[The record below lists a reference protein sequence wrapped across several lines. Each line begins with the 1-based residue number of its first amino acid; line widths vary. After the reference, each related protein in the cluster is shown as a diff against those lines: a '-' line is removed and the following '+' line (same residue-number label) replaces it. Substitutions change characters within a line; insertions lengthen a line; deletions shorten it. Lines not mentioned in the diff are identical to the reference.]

1 MIDRYLRLKCIYDW
15 SYWKTG
21 ETMELR
27 RDSVYLYDF
36 TSYDQ
41 FVIDLEIIAEV
52 NPDYDVTIL
61 SRLPTRRWIE
71 KLDLSKI
78 NNYWI
83 TNTDNENSI
92 KPHIDEVMNIIS
104 QGDNKSAMIY
114 FLDGLEQIYSESD
127 EAELLVKLT
136 GLSDLVKHSN
146 YILVICVND
155 LAYESQ
161 WFAKLRTLTQKI
173 SIKPQ
178 KFTTSVE
185 NEDPIEVVSEE
196 TIQHELGIDGG
207 PRLAYLAKL
216 PKIGFTKDILVKRI
230 LQWRRMGL
238 DVSAIEPAL
247 SQPTDS
253 AYELYKL
260 VEEDVRRATE
270 LERFIHLNEHEI
282 NASQLAVDMFRI
294 RQLTGLDELER
305 RYYSL
310 S

>member
-1 MIDRYLRLKCIYDW
+1 
-15 SYWKTG
+15 
-21 ETMELR
+21 MELR

-71 KLDLSKI
+71 KIDLSKI

-127 EAELLVKLT
+127 DAELLVKLT

-185 NEDPIEVVSEE
+185 NEGPIEVVSEE

-247 SQPTDS
+247 SQPSDS

>member
-1 MIDRYLRLKCIYDW
+1 
-15 SYWKTG
+15 
-21 ETMELR
+21 MELR

-127 EAELLVKLT
+127 DAELLVKLT

-155 LAYESQ
+155 LAYEPQ

-178 KFTTSVE
+178 EFTTSVE
-185 NEDPIEVVSEE
+185 NEDPIEVMSEE
-196 TIQHELGIDGG
+196 TMQHELGLDGG

-216 PKIGFTKDILVKRI
+216 PKIGFSKDILVKRI

-270 LERFIHLNEHEI
+270 LERFIHLNQHEI

-305 RYYSL
+305 KYYSL

>member
-1 MIDRYLRLKCIYDW
+1 
-15 SYWKTG
+15 
-21 ETMELR
+21 MELR
-27 RDSVYLYDF
+27 RGSVYLYDF

-71 KLDLSKI
+71 KIDLSKI

-136 GLSDLVKHSN
+136 GFSDLVKHSN
-146 YILVICVND
+146 YVLVICVND

-178 KFTTSVE
+178 KFKTSVE

-196 TIQHELGIDGG
+196 TIQHELGVDGG

-216 PKIGFTKDILVKRI
+216 PKIGFTQDILVKRI

-270 LERFIHLNEHEI
+270 LERFIHSNEHEI

-305 RYYSL
+305 KYYSL

>member
-1 MIDRYLRLKCIYDW
+1 MIDRYLRLKCIYGW

-21 ETMELR
+21 GTMELR

-71 KLDLSKI
+71 KIDLSKI

-136 GLSDLVKHSN
+136 GFSDLVKHSN

-185 NEDPIEVVSEE
+185 NEGPIEVVSEE

-247 SQPTDS
+247 SQPSDS

>member
-1 MIDRYLRLKCIYDW
+1 
-15 SYWKTG
+15 
-21 ETMELR
+21 MELR

-41 FVIDLEIIAEV
+41 FVIDLEILTEL
-52 NPDYDVTIL
+52 NSDYEVTIL

-71 KLDLSKI
+71 KIDLSRI
-78 NNYWI
+78 HNYWI
-83 TNTDNENSI
+83 SNTDNENSI
-92 KPHIDEVMNIIS
+92 KPHIDQVVNIIS
-104 QGDNKSAMIY
+104 QGDENTATIY
-114 FLDGLEQIYSESD
+114 FLDGLEQIYSETD
-127 EAELLVKLT
+127 KAELLVKLT
-136 GLSDLVKHSN
+136 GLSDLIRNSN
-146 YILVICVND
+146 SILIICVTD

-161 WFAKLRTLTQKI
+161 WFAKLRTVTQKI
-173 SIKPQ
+173 SINPQ

-185 NEDPIEVVSEE
+185 ENDVDVVSEE
-196 TIQHELGIDGG
+196 TIQHELGLDGG

-216 PKIGFTKDILVKRI
+216 PKIGFTKEILVKRI

-247 SQPTDS
+247 SQPTDP

-270 LERFIHLNEHEI
+270 LERFMHSNENEI
-282 NASQLAVDMFRI
+282 SASQLAVDMFRI
-294 RQLTGLDELER
+294 RQLTGLDELEKK
-305 RYYSL
+305 YYSL

>member
-1 MIDRYLRLKCIYDW
+1 
-15 SYWKTG
+15 
-21 ETMELR
+21 MELR

-136 GLSDLVKHSN
+136 GFSDLVKHSN

-185 NEDPIEVVSEE
+185 NEGPIEVVSEE

-247 SQPTDS
+247 SQPSDS

>member
-1 MIDRYLRLKCIYDW
+1 
-15 SYWKTG
+15 
-21 ETMELR
+21 MELR

-104 QGDNKSAMIY
+104 QSDNKSAMIY

-127 EAELLVKLT
+127 DAELLVKLT
-136 GLSDLVKHSN
+136 GFSDLVKHSN

-185 NEDPIEVVSEE
+185 NEGPIEVVSEE

-216 PKIGFTKDILVKRI
+216 SKIGFTKDILVKRI

-238 DVSAIEPAL
+238 DVSVIEPAL
-247 SQPTDS
+247 SQPSDS

>member
-1 MIDRYLRLKCIYDW
+1 
-15 SYWKTG
+15 
-21 ETMELR
+21 
-27 RDSVYLYDF
+27 
-36 TSYDQ
+36 
-41 FVIDLEIIAEV
+41 
-52 NPDYDVTIL
+52 
-61 SRLPTRRWIE
+61 
-71 KLDLSKI
+71 
-78 NNYWI
+78 
-83 TNTDNENSI
+83 
-92 KPHIDEVMNIIS
+92 MNIIS

-127 EAELLVKLT
+127 DAELLVKLT

-178 KFTTSVE
+178 KFKTSVE
-185 NEDPIEVVSEE
+185 NEGPIEVVSEE

-247 SQPTDS
+247 SQPSDS

>member
-127 EAELLVKLT
+127 DAELLVKLT

-178 KFTTSVE
+178 EFTTSVE

-196 TIQHELGIDGG
+196 TMQHELGLDGG

-305 RYYSL
+305 KYYSL

>member
-1 MIDRYLRLKCIYDW
+1 
-15 SYWKTG
+15 
-21 ETMELR
+21 MELR

-71 KLDLSKI
+71 KIDLSKI

-136 GLSDLVKHSN
+136 GFSDLVKHSN

-178 KFTTSVE
+178 KFKTSVE
-185 NEDPIEVVSEE
+185 NEDPVEVVNEE
-196 TIQHELGIDGG
+196 TIQNELGVDGG

-270 LERFIHLNEHEI
+270 LERFIHSNEHEI

-305 RYYSL
+305 KYYSL

>member
-1 MIDRYLRLKCIYDW
+1 
-15 SYWKTG
+15 
-21 ETMELR
+21 MELR

-71 KLDLSKI
+71 KIDLSKI

-136 GLSDLVKHSN
+136 GFSDLVKHSN

-185 NEDPIEVVSEE
+185 NEGPIEVVSEE

-247 SQPTDS
+247 SQPSDS

>member
-127 EAELLVKLT
+127 DAELLVKLT

-178 KFTTSVE
+178 KFKTSVE
-185 NEDPIEVVSEE
+185 NEDPIEVMSEE
-196 TIQHELGIDGG
+196 TIQHELGLDGG

-247 SQPTDS
+247 SQPTDT

>member
-127 EAELLVKLT
+127 DAELLVKLT

-185 NEDPIEVVSEE
+185 NEDPIEVMSEE

>member
-127 EAELLVKLT
+127 DAELLVKLT

-185 NEDPIEVVSEE
+185 NEDPIEVMSEE
-196 TIQHELGIDGG
+196 TIQHELGVDGG

>member
-1 MIDRYLRLKCIYDW
+1 
-15 SYWKTG
+15 
-21 ETMELR
+21 MELR

-71 KLDLSKI
+71 KIDLSKI

-127 EAELLVKLT
+127 KAELLVKLT
-136 GLSDLVKHSN
+136 GFSDLVKHSN

-185 NEDPIEVVSEE
+185 NEGPIEVVSEE
-196 TIQHELGIDGG
+196 TIQHELGVDGG

-247 SQPTDS
+247 SQPTES

>member
-1 MIDRYLRLKCIYDW
+1 
-15 SYWKTG
+15 
-21 ETMELR
+21 MELR

-71 KLDLSKI
+71 KIDLSKI

-136 GLSDLVKHSN
+136 GFSDLVKHSN
-146 YILVICVND
+146 YVLVICVND

-173 SIKPQ
+173 TIKPQ
-178 KFTTSVE
+178 KLTTSVE

-196 TIQHELGIDGG
+196 TIQHELGVDGG

-270 LERFIHLNEHEI
+270 LERFIHSNEHEI

-305 RYYSL
+305 KYYSL

>member
-1 MIDRYLRLKCIYDW
+1 
-15 SYWKTG
+15 
-21 ETMELR
+21 MELR

-71 KLDLSKI
+71 KIDLSKI

-136 GLSDLVKHSN
+136 GFSDLVKHSN

-178 KFTTSVE
+178 EFTTSVE
-185 NEDPIEVVSEE
+185 NEDPIEVMSEE
-196 TIQHELGIDGG
+196 TVQHELGLDGG

-216 PKIGFTKDILVKRI
+216 PKIGFSKDILVKRI

-305 RYYSL
+305 KYYSL

>member
-1 MIDRYLRLKCIYDW
+1 
-15 SYWKTG
+15 
-21 ETMELR
+21 MELR

-71 KLDLSKI
+71 KIDLSKI

-136 GLSDLVKHSN
+136 GFSDLVKHSN

-178 KFTTSVE
+178 KFKTSVE
-185 NEDPIEVVSEE
+185 NEDPIKVNSEE
-196 TIQHELGIDGG
+196 TIQHELGVDGG

-305 RYYSL
+305 KYYSL

>member
-1 MIDRYLRLKCIYDW
+1 
-15 SYWKTG
+15 
-21 ETMELR
+21 MELR

-41 FVIDLEIIAEV
+41 FVIDLEILTEL
-52 NPDYDVTIL
+52 NSDYEVTIL

-71 KLDLSKI
+71 KIDLSRI
-78 NNYWI
+78 HNYWI
-83 TNTDNENSI
+83 SNTDNENSI
-92 KPHIDEVMNIIS
+92 KPHIDQVVNIIS
-104 QGDNKSAMIY
+104 QGDENTATIY
-114 FLDGLEQIYSESD
+114 FLDGLEQIYSETD

-136 GLSDLVKHSN
+136 GLSDLIRNSN
-146 YILVICVND
+146 SILIICVTD

-161 WFAKLRTLTQKI
+161 WFAKLRTVTQKI
-173 SIKPQ
+173 SIESQ

-185 NEDPIEVVSEE
+185 ENDVDVVSEE
-196 TIQHELGIDGG
+196 TIQHELGLDGG

-216 PKIGFTKDILVKRI
+216 PKIGFTKEILVKRI

-247 SQPTDS
+247 SQPTDP

-270 LERFIHLNEHEI
+270 LERFMHSNENEI
-282 NASQLAVDMFRI
+282 SASQLAVDMFRI
-294 RQLTGLDELER
+294 RQLTGLDELEKK
-305 RYYSL
+305 YYSL

>member
-1 MIDRYLRLKCIYDW
+1 MFI
-15 SYWKTG
+15 S
-21 ETMELR
+21 
-27 RDSVYLYDF
+27 YDF

-71 KLDLSKI
+71 KIDLSKI

-136 GLSDLVKHSN
+136 GFSDLVKHSN

-185 NEDPIEVVSEE
+185 NEDPIEVVGEE
-196 TIQHELGIDGG
+196 TMQHELGLDGG
-207 PRLAYLAKL
+207 PRLAY
-216 PKIGFTKDILVKRI
+216 
-230 LQWRRMGL
+230 
-238 DVSAIEPAL
+238 
-247 SQPTDS
+247 SQN
-253 AYELYKL
+253 YQKL
-260 VEEDVRRATE
+260 VLLRT
-270 LERFIHLNEHEI
+270 
-282 NASQLAVDMFRI
+282 
-294 RQLTGLDELER
+294 
-305 RYYSL
+305 YW
-310 S
+310 

>member
-71 KLDLSKI
+71 KIDLSKI

-136 GLSDLVKHSN
+136 GFSDLVKHSN

-185 NEDPIEVVSEE
+185 NECPIEVVSEE

-247 SQPTDS
+247 SQPSDS

>member
-1 MIDRYLRLKCIYDW
+1 MIDRYLRLKCIYGW

-71 KLDLSKI
+71 KIDLSKI

-127 EAELLVKLT
+127 DAELLVKLT
-136 GLSDLVKHSN
+136 GFSDLVKHSN

-178 KFTTSVE
+178 KFKTSVE

>member
-127 EAELLVKLT
+127 DAELLVKLT

-178 KFTTSVE
+178 EFTTSVE
-185 NEDPIEVVSEE
+185 NEDPIEVMSEE
-196 TIQHELGIDGG
+196 TMQHELGLDGG

-305 RYYSL
+305 KYYSL

>member
-1 MIDRYLRLKCIYDW
+1 
-15 SYWKTG
+15 
-21 ETMELR
+21 MELR

-136 GLSDLVKHSN
+136 GFSDLVKHSN

-178 KFTTSVE
+178 EFTTSVE
-185 NEDPIEVVSEE
+185 NEDPIEVMSEE
-196 TIQHELGIDGG
+196 TMQHELGLDGG

-247 SQPTDS
+247 SQPSDS

>member
-1 MIDRYLRLKCIYDW
+1 
-15 SYWKTG
+15 
-21 ETMELR
+21 MELR

-41 FVIDLEIIAEV
+41 FVIDLEILTEL
-52 NPDYDVTIL
+52 NSDYEVTIL

-71 KLDLSKI
+71 KIDLSRI
-78 NNYWI
+78 HNYWI
-83 TNTDNENSI
+83 SNTDNENSI
-92 KPHIDEVMNIIS
+92 KPHIDQVVNIIS
-104 QGDNKSAMIY
+104 QGDENTATIY
-114 FLDGLEQIYSESD
+114 FLDGLEQIYSETD
-127 EAELLVKLT
+127 KAELLVKLT
-136 GLSDLVKHSN
+136 GLSDLIRNSN
-146 YILVICVND
+146 SILIICVTD

-161 WFAKLRTLTQKI
+161 WFAKLRTVTQKI

-185 NEDPIEVVSEE
+185 ENDVDVVSED
-196 TIQHELGIDGG
+196 TIQHELGLDGG

-216 PKIGFTKDILVKRI
+216 PKIGFTKEILVKRI

-247 SQPTDS
+247 SQPTDP

-270 LERFIHLNEHEI
+270 LERFMHSNENEI
-282 NASQLAVDMFRI
+282 SASQLAVDMFRI
-294 RQLTGLDELER
+294 RQLTGLDELEKK
-305 RYYSL
+305 YYSL